1 MEPHRPISRA
11 ARHSAIEEALSKY
24 IVTSQQQLSSILSNE
39 GIEVTQATLSRDLD
53 ELKAVKTRRKDGK
66 IAYSVGET
74 SVGEIRVDAN
84 KPSDSILV
92 SRALTGLVTSVASA
106 GNLVV
111 VHTLS
116 GAAQYMGSL
125 FDRNPFEG
133 VLGTI
138 AGDDTVLIVVSD
150 GKTAEK
156 LTKLLLDAASKKAD
170 VSSESAES
178 ADSANFAESDKSAE
192 SRKSVADGKN
202 RENREYFVKAE
213 KT

>member
-202 RENREYFVKAE
+202 RENREYFVKTE

>member
-74 SVGEIRVDAN
+74 SVGEIRVGAN

-202 RENREYFVKAE
+202 RENREYFVKTE

>member
-133 VLGTI
+133 VWGTI

-202 RENREYFVKAE
+202 RENREYFVKTE

>member
-170 VSSESAES
+170 VSSESAEA

-202 RENREYFVKAE
+202 RENREYFVKTE

>member
-125 FDRNPFEG
+125 VDRNPFEG

-202 RENREYFVKAE
+202 RENREYFVKTE

>member
-1 MEPHRPISRA
+1 MLGAVLGDLQGVIRG
-11 ARHSAIEEALSKY
+11 
-24 IVTSQQQLSSILSNE
+24 VDDILTDPVDLIPEHE
-39 GIEVTQATLSRDLD
+39 GIFP
-53 ELKAVKTRRKDGK
+53 G
-66 IAYSVGET
+66 
-74 SVGEIRVDAN
+74 
-84 KPSDSILV
+84 
-92 SRALTGLVTSVASA
+92 
-106 GNLVV
+106 
-111 VHTLS
+111 
-116 GAAQYMGSL
+116 
-125 FDRNPFEG
+125 RNPFEG

-202 RENREYFVKAE
+202 RENREYFVKTE

>member
-156 LTKLLLDAASKKAD
+156 LTKLLLDAASKKAN

>member
-192 SRKSVADGKN
+192 S
-202 RENREYFVKAE
+202 ENREYFVKAE

>member
-74 SVGEIRVDAN
+74 SVGEIRVDSN

-202 RENREYFVKAE
+202 RENREYFVKTE

>member
-74 SVGEIRVDAN
+74 SVGEIRVDSN

-178 ADSANFAESDKSAE
+178 ADSANFAESDKFAE

-202 RENREYFVKAE
+202 RENREYFVKTE

>member
-170 VSSESAES
+170 VSPESAES

-202 RENREYFVKAE
+202 RENREYFVKTE